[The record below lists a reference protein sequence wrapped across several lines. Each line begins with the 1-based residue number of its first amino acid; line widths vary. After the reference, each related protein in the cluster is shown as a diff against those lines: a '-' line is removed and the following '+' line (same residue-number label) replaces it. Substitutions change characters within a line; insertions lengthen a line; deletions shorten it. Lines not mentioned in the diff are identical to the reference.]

1 MRAIFKTFML
11 LVSVLLLIGV
21 SAALYVV
28 QSGVSARGEPGA
40 VETTIARGVRTVAIA
55 RRARSLLNP
64 VERTPGVVAAG
75 RAHFADHCAVCHAND
90 GSGHTEMGQ
99 GMWPKPPDL
108 RLPLTQN
115 LSDGELFYIIEQGIR
130 YTGMPGFGTGT
141 KEGEEDSWRL
151 VHFIRHLPGV
161 SESELEEMEALNP
174 RPPEE
179 IRQEIEAERFLE
191 GHDPTPAPPGTSDHA
206 HP

>member
-1 MRAIFKTFML
+1 MRAILKTFLL
-11 LVSVLLLIGV
+11 LVSVLLLFGIG
-21 SAALYVV
+21 AALYVV
-28 QSGVSARGEPGA
+28 QSGVSARGQPGA
-40 VETTIARGVRTVAIA
+40 VETAIARGVRTVAIA

-64 VERTPGVVAAG
+64 VERTPDVVAAG

-90 GSGHTEMGQ
+90 GSGHTEIGQ

-130 YTGMPGFGTGT
+130 YTGMPGFGAGT
-141 KEGEEDSWRL
+141 TEGEGDSWRL
-151 VHFIRHLPGV
+151 VHFIRHLPGL
-161 SESELEEMEALNP
+161 SESELEAMEGLNP

-191 GHDPTPAPPGTSDHA
+191 GHDPTPAPPGTSDQA